1 MKRTQ
6 YALIC
11 LLFIIGVTKMI
22 FVDFSY
28 GNDVKANYKEL
39 KIKSEGGVE
48 SDIAFFDGNKEK
60 AVIFAPGAMFS
71 KESWYFLA
79 KRFQEKK
86 IASISLNASSAADVL
101 NGINFL
107 KKNGFEEISLV
118 GASMGGVGVLEV
130 SNTLSDKSIDKL
142 VAIAPF
148 GGDPVKNKNISKLFI
163 VAEDDM
169 MSSSAEVYRLFDDSS
184 DPKIYKEFPGS
195 NHAQRL
201 FESEHKETLVET
213 IINFITEN

>member
-1 MKRTQ
+1 MKKISYIFISFFLVTGILNYIPVEYS
-6 YALIC
+6 YA
-11 LLFIIGVTKMI
+11 VE
-22 FVDFSY
+22 VDSS
-28 GNDVKANYKEL
+28 YKEF
-39 KIKSEGGVE
+39 KIKSESGLE

-60 AVIFAPGAMFS
+60 AVIFVPGAMFS

-86 IASISLNASSAADVL
+86 IASISLNTSSAADVL

-107 KKNGFEEISLV
+107 KKNGFEGVSLV

-130 SNTLSDKSIDKL
+130 SNTLSDNSIDKL
-142 VAIAPF
+142 VVIAPF

>member
-1 MKRTQ
+1 MKKISYIFISFFFVTGILNYIPVEYS
-6 YALIC
+6 YA
-11 LLFIIGVTKMI
+11 VE
-22 FVDFSY
+22 VDSS
-28 GNDVKANYKEL
+28 YKEL
-39 KIKSEGGVE
+39 KIKSESGLE

-60 AVIFAPGAMFS
+60 AVIFVPGAMFS

-86 IASISLNASSAADVL
+86 IASISLNTSSAADVL

-107 KKNGFEEISLV
+107 KKNGFEGVSLV
-118 GASMGGVGVLEV
+118 GSSMGGVGVLEV
-130 SNTLSDKSIDKL
+130 SNTLSDNSIDKL
-142 VAIAPF
+142 VVIAPF

-163 VAEDDM
+163 AAEDDM

-184 DPKIYKEFPGS
+184 DPKIYIEFPGS

-201 FESEHKETLVET
+201 FDSEHKETLVET